1 MSDVLTMMLI
11 VGLFIS
17 FAILGIFIWGAKSG
31 QFDDTRKMMD
41 GLLFDSV
48 DDLNDAI
55 NREKKIKE
63 SLQTK
68 EDLDNKS
75 KINETDKVSQKD

>member
-17 FAILGIFIWGAKSG
+17 FAILGIFIWGAKGG
-31 QFDDTRKMMD
+31 QFDDTKKMMD
-41 GLLFDSV
+41 GLLFDSQ

-55 NREKKIKE
+55 NREKRVKE
-63 SLQTK
+63 SSKAKK
-68 EDLDNKS
+68 EDEKKS
-75 KINETDKVSQKD
+75 E